1 MLTIKKELSFYDFQN
16 EYDDILNDIEYQAH
30 EIIFDSL
37 SEMFFE
43 GTDDMT
49 VRDYIRFQLQVMTLK
64 EVLNDYNI
72 LDDEEKEDLNDEDI
86 LEVVEEYLND
96 NTYVL
101 GSYVDDEGETVFLF
115 DEF

>member
-1 MLTIKKELSFYDFQN
+1 MLTIKKELGFYDFQN
-16 EYDDILNDIEYQAH
+16 EYEDILYDIEYQAH

-37 SEMFFE
+37 CDMFFE

-64 EVLNDYNI
+64 EVLDDYNV
-72 LDDEEKEDLNDEDI
+72 LDDDELQELDDEDI

>member
-16 EYDDILNDIEYQAH
+16 EYDDILNGIEYQAH
-30 EIIFDSL
+30 EIIFESL
-37 SEMFFE
+37 SSMFYD
-43 GTDDMT
+43 GIDDMT

-64 EVLNDYNI
+64 EVLNDYNV
-72 LDDEEKEDLNDEDI
+72 LDDEEKEDLNDDDI

>member
-37 SEMFFE
+37 SDMFFD

-64 EVLNDYNI
+64 EVLNDYNV
-72 LDDEEKEDLNDEDI
+72 LDDEELQELDDDDI

-101 GSYVDDEGETVFLF
+101 GSYVDDGRRNSFLI
-115 DEF
+115 

>member
-16 EYDDILNDIEYQAH
+16 EYENILYDIEYQAQ

-37 SEMFFE
+37 SDMFFE
-43 GTDDMT
+43 GTDDMA

-64 EVLNDYNI
+64 EVLDDYNVLNDDELQE
-72 LDDEEKEDLNDEDI
+72 LDDDDI

-101 GSYVDDEGETVFLF
+101 GSYVDDEGEIVFLF